1 MGAPGLRV
9 STELSSLVR
18 VLETGREIALL
29 SWRPK
34 GVEGLGCAEV
44 EAEVLQIVDDAMPG
58 FDVYHCATR
67 AWASCGQPVAI
78 AEVNR
83 ALRRAVPAGEGA
95 LLLFNDEPGRTARD
109 VADLFMRAAQMVSD
123 LLEFSPRVPSGAAFG
138 RPGGTEL
145 GRGRPPSQLLPAMG
159 VPSAAVTRGAGGTE
173 SGRGGLTSI
182 SPAATARPSRARR
195 GLVLAV
201 SPVEGAGETA
211 TQTGAP
217 PSYPPNPFGAG
228 WRSLP
233 LLLAREGA

>member
-1 MGAPGLRV
+1 MSAPVVRV
-9 STELSSLVR
+9 VAELSSVAR
-18 VLETGREIALL
+18 VLRTGREIALL

-34 GVEGLGCAEV
+34 GLSGFQGADIDV
-44 EAEVLQIVDDAMPG
+44 EALQIVDDAMPG

-67 AWASCGQPVAI
+67 AWDSCGQPVAI

-83 ALRRAVPAGEGA
+83 ALRAAVPGGA
-95 LLLFNDEPGRTARD
+95 LLDFNDEPGRTARD
-109 VADLFMRAAQMVSD
+109 IADLFMRAAQMVSD
-123 LLEFSPRVPSGAAFG
+123 LLEVWPRVPSVAALS
-138 RPGGTEL
+138 RRGGGSEL
-145 GRGRPPSQLLPAMG
+145 GRGGASSHFRPAMG
-159 VPSAAVTRGAGGTE
+159 VPSIDASRRAEGSD
-173 SGRGGLTSI
+173 SGRGGSTSQN
-182 SPAATARPSRARR
+182 PAATVRPSRARR

-233 LLLAREGA
+233 QLMAREGA

>member
-1 MGAPGLRV
+1 MTAAATGYTAD
-9 STELSSLVR
+9 LSSVVR
-18 VLETGREIALL
+18 VLRTAHDIALL

-34 GVEGLGCAEV
+34 GLNDFRCADTEDV
-44 EAEVLQIVDDAMPG
+44 AEVLQIVDDAMPG

-67 AWASCGQPVAI
+67 AWESCGQPVAI

-83 ALRRAVPAGEGA
+83 ALRAAVPGGA
-95 LLLFNDEPGRTARD
+95 LLEYNDAPGRAARD
-109 VADLFMRAAQMVSD
+109 IADLFMRAAQMVSD
-123 LLEFSPRVPSGAAFG
+123 LLEVPRVPSAAASH
-138 RPGGTEL
+138 RRGGGSEL
-145 GRGRPPSQLLPAMG
+145 GHGGLPSRFRPAMG
-159 VPSAAVTRGAGGTE
+159 VPSLAAVRRVGGSQ
-173 SGRGGLTSI
+173 SGRGSSTSQD
-182 SPAATARPSRARR
+182 PAATARPSRVRR

-233 LLLAREGA
+233 NLMTQEGA